1 MVNRPKDKGTS
12 AETEVVKYLRVNGW
26 PRAERRALTGSM
38 DKGDVANVWGLAIE
52 VKYANA
58 GMKVGPWLVETGI
71 ERIHAG
77 ADHGILVVK
86 PRGLGARRV
95 GSWYALM
102 NHADFEL
109 LRHKAMPFGVTHPV
123 KIRNGPATYFTAGT
137 LHGQLSAGLAPGL
150 LDEDEILALLLRPRG
165 AMEDQG
171 SWYRVMCLDHMVR
184 LLHAAGYEDWD
195 GR

>member
-1 MVNRPKDKGTS
+1 MVNRPKAKGTS
-12 AETEVVKYLRVNGW
+12 AETAVVEYLRVNGW

-71 ERIHAG
+71 ERINAG
-77 ADHGILVVK
+77 ADHGVLVIK
-86 PRGLGARRV
+86 PKGLGARRV
-95 GSWYALM
+95 GSWYAVM
-102 NHADFEL
+102 SHSDFAL
-109 LRHKAMPFGVTHPV
+109 LQRKAEPFGATAVV
-123 KIRNGPATYFTAGT
+123 RVREGPATYFTAST
-137 LHGQLSAGLAPGL
+137 LHHQLEVGLAAGLDDG
-150 LDEDEILALLLRPRG
+150 EVLALLLRPRG
-165 AMEDQG
+165 GKDNLD
-171 SWYRVMCLDHMVR
+171 SWYRVMCLDHMIR

>member
-12 AETEVVKYLRVNGW
+12 AETAVVQYLRVNGW

-38 DKGDVANVWGLAIE
+38 DKGDIANVWGLAIE

-58 GMKVGPWLVETGI
+58 GMKIGPWLVETGI
-71 ERIHAG
+71 ERINAG

-95 GSWYALM
+95 GSWYAIM
-102 NHADFEL
+102 SHSDFTL
-109 LRHKAMPFGVTHPV
+109 LQHKAMPHGMQPLVEV
-123 KIRNGPATYFTAGT
+123 RDGPATYFTAAT
-137 LHGQLSAGLAPGL
+137 LHAQLAAGLAPML
-150 LDEDEILALLLRPRG
+150 LAGKEVLALLLRPRG
-165 AMEDQG
+165 GMDSQD
-171 SWYRVMCLDHMVR
+171 SWYRVMCLDHMIR

-195 GR
+195 ER